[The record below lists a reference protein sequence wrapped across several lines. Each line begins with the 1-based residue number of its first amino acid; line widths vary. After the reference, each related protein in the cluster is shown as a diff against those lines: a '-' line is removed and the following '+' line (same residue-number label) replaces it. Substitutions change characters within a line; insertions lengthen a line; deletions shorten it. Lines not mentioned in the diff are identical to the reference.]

1 MLVDYAVT
9 YMGYFDHYSGA
20 AQRAKKMKRNVL
32 TTFLLHIYQCITFNQ
47 TWFVKAILIAETVL
61 KSFYSRLGFKVI
73 KDVATS
79 PNF

>member
-47 TWFVKAILIAETVL
+47 T
-61 KSFYSRLGFKVI
+61 
-73 KDVATS
+73 
-79 PNF
+79 